1 VFSIFKT
8 NFKKEMSGRGR
19 IRRVTIV
26 ARGGTGGLSL
36 NDRFSQYKNKG
47 TSPATRASRRGA
59 MTARG
64 NDARFSSL
72 MEKRTGRKQPVNKTT
87 SQNTFQKMRRGRGFG
102 RGGSRGTTTFRGRG
116 GRRGGGIRGGGIRRN
131 ASRGGRK
138 KKQNVSQEVLDADL
152 DSYMGGNEKVA
163 SQKLDDDLDA
173 YMADRADPNV
183 KA

>member
-1 VFSIFKT
+1 LLR
-8 NFKKEMSGRGR
+8 KKEMSGRGR
-19 IRRVTIV
+19 GRGRRVTIIK
-26 ARGGTGGLSL
+26 ARGGGTAGLSL

-47 TSPATRASRRGA
+47 ISPATRASRRGA
-59 MTARG
+59 MTVRG

-87 SQNTFQKMRRGRGFG
+87 SQNTFQTRRGRGFG
-102 RGGSRGTTTFRGRG
+102 RGNSRGTTTFRTG
-116 GRRGGGIRGGGIRRN
+116 RGGGIRRN
-131 ASRGGRK
+131 VASRGGRNVASRGGRK
-138 KKQNVSQEVLDADL
+138 KKQNVSQEDLDADL

-163 SQKLDDDLDA
+163 SQKLDDDLDS

>member
-1 VFSIFKT
+1 LLR
-8 NFKKEMSGRGR
+8 KKEMSGRGR
-19 IRRVTIV
+19 GRGRRVTIIK
-26 ARGGTGGLSL
+26 ARGGGTAGLSL

-47 TSPATRASRRGA
+47 ISPATRASRRGA
-59 MTARG
+59 MTVRG

-87 SQNTFQKMRRGRGFG
+87 SQNTFQTRRGRGFG
-102 RGGSRGTTTFRGRG
+102 RGNSRGTTTFRTGRG
-116 GRRGGGIRGGGIRRN
+116 GRRGGIRRN
-131 ASRGGRK
+131 AASRGGRK
-138 KKQNVSQEVLDADL
+138 KKQNVSQEDLDADL

-163 SQKLDDDLDA
+163 SQKLDDDLDS